1 VERQAYIN
9 VLLVDDHV
17 LVRSGVKAM
26 LSGISGIKVIGEA
39 GNGEEALRLVRE
51 TKPNVVITDIM
62 MPGLSSV
69 EVINRLRRVY
79 PEIRIIILTALD
91 NNAFPKRLLD
101 LGAMGYLTKDSTN
114 EELIDAVRKVY
125 RGERYITQK
134 IAQGIAISNIDPKSA
149 SPFNELSNR
158 EFQIMM
164 MIINGYK
171 VDYISDKL
179 CLSPKTISSHRYAIF
194 SKLGVK
200 NDVELTHMAIE
211 HGILDVSAPP
221 E

>member
-1 VERQAYIN
+1 MIN

-17 LVRSGVKAM
+17 LVRTCIRKLLTHST
-26 LSGISGIKVIGEA
+26 GIKVVGEA
-39 GNGEEALRLVRE
+39 GNGEDALRQVRE
-51 TKPNVVITDIM
+51 LKPQVIIMDIM
-62 MPGLSSV
+62 MPGISSV

-79 PEIRIIILTALD
+79 PEVKIIILTAVD

-101 LGAMGYLTKDSTN
+101 LGVLGYLTKDSTAD
-114 EELIDAVRKVY
+114 ELIEAVKKVFK
-125 RGERYITQK
+125 GERFITQR
-134 IAQGIAISNIDPKSA
+134 IAQGMAISNIDPDCA

-164 MIINGYK
+164 MIVNGYK

-194 SKLGVK
+194 SKLQVK
-200 NDVELTHMAIE
+200 NDVELTHFAINQ
-211 HGILDVSAPP
+211 GLIDVSPP